1 MNDDFVLYCLYWQI
15 IVKLQPNLYSEDTCL
30 SPEGVPWREV
40 PCTVYKR
47 SGTTRVSYFPK
58 VSRSGPVW
66 WSFWVE
72 RLLRVWLV
80 SRSFPLLFTVL
91 LSLPTAQALYI
102 TAGSLVALYNGQ
114 CNVITKMIS
123 DRRWQRGLLQLWA
136 RFLSFPSVSILGGS
150 LETFKK
156 IKGRFQS
163 TLSKW
168 WIKELHCSYIP

>member
-1 MNDDFVLYCLYWQI
+1 MTILFYIVSDDWQI
-15 IVKLQPNLYSEDTCL
+15 IIKPQPNLYSGDTCL

-40 PCTVYKR
+40 PLYTRDPVY
-47 SGTTRVSYFPK
+47 TTRVSYFPR

-91 LSLPTAQALYI
+91 LCLPTAQALYITALI

-114 CNVITKMIS
+114 CMITCITKMIS
-123 DRRWQRGLLQLWA
+123 DRRWQRGLSYEHV
-136 RFLSFPSVSILGGS
+136 FSVSQACPFS
-150 LETFKK
+150 VVAWKRSRK
-156 IKGRFQS
+156 
-163 TLSKW
+163 
-168 WIKELHCSYIP
+168 